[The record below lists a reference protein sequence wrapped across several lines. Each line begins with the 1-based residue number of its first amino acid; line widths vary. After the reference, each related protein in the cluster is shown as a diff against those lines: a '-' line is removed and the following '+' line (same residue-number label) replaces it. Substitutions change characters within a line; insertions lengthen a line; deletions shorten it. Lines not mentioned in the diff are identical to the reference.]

1 MLKLVSDKGRWAI
14 KNNEMIFSNVV
25 WLTDISE
32 MKRYHLIDDDN
43 KEIKDFPNKH
53 YLVKT

>member
-14 KNNEMIFSNVV
+14 NNNEMIFSNVV

-43 KEIKDFPNKH
+43 KEIKEFPNKH
-53 YLVKT
+53 YLVNT

>member
-14 KNNEMIFSNVV
+14 NNNEMIFSNVV

-32 MKRYHLIDDDN
+32 MKRYHLIDDYN
-43 KEIKDFPNKH
+43 KEIKEFPNKH
-53 YLVKT
+53 YLVNI